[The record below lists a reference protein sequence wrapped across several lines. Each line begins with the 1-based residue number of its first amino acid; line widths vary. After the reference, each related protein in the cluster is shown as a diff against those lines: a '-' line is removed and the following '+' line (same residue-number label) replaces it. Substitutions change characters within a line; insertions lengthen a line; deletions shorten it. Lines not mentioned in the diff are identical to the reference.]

1 MDEDEERE
9 DGCCI
14 PSPSLPS
21 LLTVD
26 TVSPPRNTRTFSHTT
41 SSSRKDGHPC
51 ALDSSSNS
59 WNVRP
64 WEVRTPPSVRRT
76 RFKVLKKNKKKTAAS
91 SLVYSLFIQ
100 ACLGG
105 ARSLRGMFG
114 FLEASLTLLCVQ
126 HARERRAADYE
137 RARRGTPA
145 AVGVEVN
152 GKVGSSKCEV
162 NDKEATPSTT
172 LLSLPPSPA
181 HRFSHPHPGR
191 DEKGEAGHRVVKSR
205 LAPPL
210 VLEKVGGEPIPRVFR
225 VMPVVGA
232 NLVRLLWETMENVKF
247 LIKQAGMG
255 NDEEREEGTAYE

>member
-1 MDEDEERE
+1 
-9 DGCCI
+9 
-14 PSPSLPS
+14 
-21 LLTVD
+21 
-26 TVSPPRNTRTFSHTT
+26 
-41 SSSRKDGHPC
+41 
-51 ALDSSSNS
+51 
-59 WNVRP
+59 
-64 WEVRTPPSVRRT
+64 
-76 RFKVLKKNKKKTAAS
+76 
-91 SLVYSLFIQ
+91 
-100 ACLGG
+100 
-105 ARSLRGMFG
+105 MFG
-114 FLEASLTLLCVQ
+114 FLEASLTRLCVQ

-137 RARRGTPA
+137 RAWRGTPA

-191 DEKGEAGHRVVKSR
+191 DEKREAGHRVVKSR

-225 VMPVVGA
+225 VVPVVGA

-247 LIKQAGMG
+247 YQASGNGERRREGRGQGLRVTSPRALLLGGGDVIIGERRKSQKGARTFAGMPG
-255 NDEEREEGTAYE
+255 MVRMTTRATHRLCV